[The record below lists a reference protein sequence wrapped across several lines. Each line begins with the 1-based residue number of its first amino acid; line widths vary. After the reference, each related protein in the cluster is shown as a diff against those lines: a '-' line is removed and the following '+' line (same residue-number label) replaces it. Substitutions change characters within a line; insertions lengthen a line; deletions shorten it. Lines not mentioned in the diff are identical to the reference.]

1 MSEPEDESFI
11 DKRENFQ
18 KTSPVTNQFQI
29 TDKSTTNNYSTS
41 GGFKNIKF
49 TIKDIDK
56 IKFEDFDNQNP
67 FEN

>member
-11 DKRENFQ
+11 DKGENFQ
-18 KTSPVTNQFQI
+18 KISPTNNQFQI

-41 GGFKNIKF
+41 GGYRNIKF
-49 TIKDIDK
+49 KIKDIEK
-56 IKFEDFDNQNP
+56 IKFEDFDTENP

>member
-11 DKRENFQ
+11 DKTENFQ
-18 KTSPVTNQFQI
+18 KISPATNKFQI
-29 TDKSTTNNYSTS
+29 TDKSTTNNNSTS

-49 TIKDIDK
+49 TIKGIEK
-56 IKFEDFDNQNP
+56 IKFEDFYNENP

>member
-1 MSEPEDESFI
+1 MPKRKKLL
-11 DKRENFQ
+11 KRENFQ

-49 TIKDIDK
+49 TIKDIEK
-56 IKFEDFDNQNP
+56 IKFEDFDNENP

>member
-11 DKRENFQ
+11 DKSENSQ
-18 KTSPVTNQFQI
+18 KISPITNQFQI
-29 TDKSTTNNYSTS
+29 TDKSTANNYSTS

-49 TIKDIDK
+49 AIKDIEK
-56 IKFEDFDNQNP
+56 IKFEDFDNENP